1 MKYMLIHCIDEAA
14 ERSGDTERRVPA
26 APSIESW
33 LFEMEGRGVLPGT
46 APSRSGRS
54 REITAGTL
62 LFHDLVLNGFSL
74 CRASTCSGGVVRMRV
89 AG

>member
-62 LFHDLVLNGFSL
+62 LSHDLVLMGSCCVGL
-74 CRASTCSGGVVRMRV
+74 
-89 AG
+89 